1 MQLKP
6 CPKTYANG
14 LTVVAE
20 EPQAISLLLLLIEK
34 NFKVCLIHYLVKF
47 TSRQLKLSLFK

>member
-6 CPKTYANG
+6 CPKIYANG